1 MNIDII
7 VDDDDHLCKGKLSC
21 TPEAHHNLLSLA
33 WISFLYRDNSQ
44 PLEPC
49 SFGKVHINYFWLLK
63 FHQRQECLFHNLSYV
78 CILHNRFANNSC
90 QINRIFLH
98 HYTSQMKRRKWLGFS
113 VIASM
118 VSKRPLRPHVLR
130 VNITFKDDLCS
141 RRNFQ
146 VNCLALDKPY
156 TFAPNYTCIKIFV
169 QPFWHWCY
177 RCIDNGRV
185 CSYNHSNFCFFPH
198 LLVQCVMVSSS
209 FMNLPVHSCSSLII
223 FLLPVSGFFVTTIP
237 KVMNL
242 PASFGH
248 DLSAGR
254 KERLGLS
261 VIILSITSP
270 FFSTFGAYPA
280 SSAIFGR
287 DLNFSSRPEGTCMLR
302 ISVILFPSCSKSSTP
317 RAILSLF
324 SEPKRLPAT
333 GMLNP
338 STLSNTTAGPLLY
351 MSLLSISAISRS
363 TET

>member
-1 MNIDII
+1 MSFIRPFYCCIYSQFRTKVPYRRRRVERVCWSIVQNDDISCRLGPCCDCPNHFIHVMNIDII

-44 PLEPC
+44 PFEPC
-49 SFGKVHINYFWLLK
+49 SFGKVHINYFWLYK

-223 FLLPVSGFFVTTIP
+223 YL
-237 KVMNL
+237 
-242 PASFGH
+242 H
-248 DLSAGR
+248 
-254 KERLGLS
+254 S
-261 VIILSITSP
+261 VYAEI
-270 FFSTFGAYPA
+270 PA
-280 SSAIFGR
+280 SSFWILCDYHSEGYESTSIFW
-287 DLNFSSRPEGTCMLR
+287 P
-302 ISVILFPSCSKSSTP
+302 
-317 RAILSLF
+317 
-324 SEPKRLPAT
+324 
-333 GMLNP
+333 
-338 STLSNTTAGPLLY
+338 
-351 MSLLSISAISRS
+351 
-363 TET
+363 